1 MQFTGK
7 YEYNLDDFVCP
18 TKPFDNGSRITCSDA
33 QTLLKMSVSAGPN
46 STRTSIYSERTEM
59 ADNSFV
65 SKKISSL
72 FASSTKS
79 VDGSNSS
86 ENMIQPGFLTP
97 TSALASSASVETRI
111 LHFLTI
117 NSLQKHPGTQEPS
130 KLRETLSL
138 PIIPSASR
146 VFVEGIITLHSATTL
161 TTNPNDILPQSASI
175 PDYRSE
181 PIKQSTLQHTSTA
194 TRLFLESK
202 ATFLSA
208 EILATNPLQIL
219 PHSTHHQ
226 SSLILFPSQH
236 LLEYTTL
243 SINQLTITEYST
255 KLTTYPWY
263 ISSSIA
269 SQQNTVSLF
278 RVIAQTSWN
287 LIEQS
292 ATLDSPTTT
301 TSVFESAANLKPV
314 NSLTTI
320 IKTTTTTT
328 TAAST
333 TTNFLESAAIL
344 KSSMTKIT
352 SQEPRLTNKLL
363 QRISTEQTSSHS
375 VEQLS
380 YLNLPRTT
388 TSIYENA
395 AILKSSMKMISKQQL
410 SMTSTLPH
418 KDNKTLKQIQPT
430 RTTQR
435 SLATSHSNNSKG
447 NAFLVSVCSSL
458 GTEICAP

>member
-1 MQFTGK
+1 
-7 YEYNLDDFVCP
+7 
-18 TKPFDNGSRITCSDA
+18 
-33 QTLLKMSVSAGPN
+33 
-46 STRTSIYSERTEM
+46 M

-79 VDGSNSS
+79 VDGSNPS

-97 TSALASSASVETRI
+97 TSALASSASVETRN
-111 LHFLTI
+111 LQFLTI

-138 PIIPSASR
+138 PIR

-161 TTNPNDILPQSASI
+161 TTNTNDILPQSASI

-208 EILATNPLQIL
+208 EILATNPPQIL

-236 LLEYTTL
+236 LSEYTTL
-243 SINQLTITEYST
+243 SINQLTINEYST

-314 NSLTTI
+314 NSITTTI
-320 IKTTTTTT
+320 QTTTTTTT
-328 TAAST
+328 TAST
-333 TTNFLESAAIL
+333 STITNSLESAAIL

-352 SQEPRLTNKLL
+352 NQRPRLTSKVP
-363 QRISTEQTSSHS
+363 QRINTAPNSSHS
-375 VEQLS
+375 VEQS
-380 YLNLPRTT
+380 SSLNLPTT
-388 TSIYENA
+388 TASIYESA
-395 AILKSSMKMISKQQL
+395 TILKFSMKMITKQEL
-410 SMTSTLPH
+410 SIINTLPR
-418 KDNKTLKQIQPT
+418 KNNKTLMQIQPT

-435 SLATSHSNNSKG
+435 SLTTSHPNNIKG
-447 NAFLVSVCSSL
+447 NAIRFQFV
-458 GTEICAP
+458 IP

>member
-1 MQFTGK
+1 MQFTGR

-79 VDGSNSS
+79 VDGSNPS

-111 LHFLTI
+111 LQFLTI

-138 PIIPSASR
+138 PIR

-269 SQQNTVSLF
+269 SQQNTVPLF

-314 NSLTTI
+314 NSITTTI
-320 IKTTTTTT
+320 QTTTTTTT
-328 TAAST
+328 TAST
-333 TTNFLESAAIL
+333 STITNSLESAAIL

-352 SQEPRLTNKLL
+352 NQRPRLTSKVP
-363 QRISTEQTSSHS
+363 QRINTAPNSSHS
-375 VEQLS
+375 VEQS
-380 YLNLPRTT
+380 SSLNLPTTT
-388 TSIYENA
+388 TSIYESA
-395 AILKSSMKMISKQQL
+395 TILKFSMKMITKQEL
-410 SMTSTLPH
+410 SIINTLPR
-418 KDNKTLKQIQPT
+418 KNNKTLMQIQPT

-435 SLATSHSNNSKG
+435 SLTTSHPNNIKG
-447 NAFLVSVCSSL
+447 NAIRFQFV
-458 GTEICAP
+458 IP

>member
-1 MQFTGK
+1 
-7 YEYNLDDFVCP
+7 
-18 TKPFDNGSRITCSDA
+18 
-33 QTLLKMSVSAGPN
+33 MSVSAGPN
-46 STRTSIYSERTEM
+46 STRTSIYSECTEM

-65 SKKISSL
+65 SKKNSSL

-79 VDGSNSS
+79 VDGSNPS

-97 TSALASSASVETRI
+97 TSALASSASVETRN
-111 LHFLTI
+111 LQFLTI

-138 PIIPSASR
+138 PIR

-161 TTNPNDILPQSASI
+161 TTNTNDILPQSASI

-208 EILATNPLQIL
+208 EILATNPPQIL

-236 LLEYTTL
+236 LSEYTTL
-243 SINQLTITEYST
+243 SINQLTINEYST

-314 NSLTTI
+314 NSITTTI
-320 IKTTTTTT
+320 QTTTTTTT
-328 TAAST
+328 TAST
-333 TTNFLESAAIL
+333 STITNSLESAAIL

-352 SQEPRLTNKLL
+352 NQRPRLTSKVP
-363 QRISTEQTSSHS
+363 QRINTAPNSSHS
-375 VEQLS
+375 VEQS
-380 YLNLPRTT
+380 SSLNLPTT
-388 TSIYENA
+388 TASIYESA
-395 AILKSSMKMISKQQL
+395 TILKFSMKMITKQEL
-410 SMTSTLPH
+410 SIINTLPR
-418 KDNKTLKQIQPT
+418 KNNKTLMQIQPT

-435 SLATSHSNNSKG
+435 SLTTSHPNNIKG
-447 NAFLVSVCSSL
+447 NAIRFQFV
-458 GTEICAP
+458 IP

>member
-1 MQFTGK
+1 
-7 YEYNLDDFVCP
+7 
-18 TKPFDNGSRITCSDA
+18 
-33 QTLLKMSVSAGPN
+33 MSVSAEPN

-79 VDGSNSS
+79 VDGSNPS

-97 TSALASSASVETRI
+97 TSALASSASVETRN
-111 LHFLTI
+111 LQFLTI

-138 PIIPSASR
+138 PIR

-208 EILATNPLQIL
+208 EILATNPPQIL

-236 LLEYTTL
+236 LSEYTTL
-243 SINQLTITEYST
+243 SINQLTINEYST

-269 SQQNTVSLF
+269 SQQNTVPLF

-314 NSLTTI
+314 NSITTTI
-320 IKTTTTTT
+320 QTTTTTTT
-328 TAAST
+328 TAST
-333 TTNFLESAAIL
+333 STITNSLESAAIL

-352 SQEPRLTNKLL
+352 NQRPRLTSKVP
-363 QRISTEQTSSHS
+363 QRINTAPNSSHS
-375 VEQLS
+375 VEQS
-380 YLNLPRTT
+380 SSLNLPTTT
-388 TSIYENA
+388 TSIYESA
-395 AILKSSMKMISKQQL
+395 TILKFSMKMITKQEL
-410 SMTSTLPH
+410 SIINTLPR
-418 KDNKTLKQIQPT
+418 KNNKTLMQIQPT

-435 SLATSHSNNSKG
+435 SLPTSHPNNIKG
-447 NAFLVSVCSSL
+447 NAIRFQFV
-458 GTEICAP
+458 IP